1 MFDVLKEAIGRLA
14 AALLLAAWTLIAV
27 AAPARAADPAPGEF
41 VGKSRNAILIDATS
55 GAVLYQKNAD
65 ELVAPASTSKLM
77 TLAVLFKA
85 MKSGQLKASDE
96 FLMSVNA
103 WRRGGAPSGTSA
115 MSSTNTTPSSSKRD
129 TTRRLWTISW

>member
-1 MFDVLKEAIGRLA
+1 MLRLCRLLITLVLVC
-14 AALLLAAWTLIAV
+14 AALLPRPAA
-27 AAPARAADPAPGEF
+27 AADPAPGEF
-41 VGKSRNAILIDATS
+41 TGKSKNAVLMDATS

-85 MKSGQLKASDE
+85 MKSGQLKREDE

-103 WRRGGAPSGTSA
+103 WRTGGALSEVGAGVRRERWNSQSTITTLTRFQA
-115 MSSTNTTPSSSKRD
+115 MPLMNAAE
-129 TTRRLWTISW
+129 